1 MLYVQSVNDQT
12 PELLKK
18 NGCLFWYATLA
29 EQNHPLNNYE
39 RTKLEVY
46 LNIKKMGQNVLLAVC
61 DCDLLGRTL
70 REGKIVFH
78 IKNEFYNG
86 RKASV
91 DEAVGLINNSTIV
104 NLVGKNCV
112 EKAIAQGYVHPEAVI
127 KIEGIPHAQI
137 MKF

>member
-1 MLYVQSVNDQT
+1 M
-12 PELLKK
+12 
-18 NGCLFWYATLA
+18 LA
-29 EQNHPLNNYE
+29 EQNHQLNNYE
-39 RTKLEVY
+39 RTKLDVY

-78 IKNEFYNG
+78 IKDEFYNG

-91 DEAVGLINNSTIV
+91 DEAVGLITNSTIV

-112 EKAIAQGYVHPEAVI
+112 EKAIAKGYVHPEAVLE
-127 KIEGIPHAQI
+127 IEGIPHAQI
-137 MKF
+137 VKL